1 MLTTSSVSA
10 PPAQPETEYT
20 DPTAPIVTGWRSWLK
35 QSDANLM
42 IPPMTA
48 EQREAFFETVE
59 EDGQINVPVTLY
71 YSGEKPSDAVLAKPG
86 WWKQPSHLKHTELGD
101 GANRLDAGEIVLDIN
116 WKEECADLF
125 RVLFLKGGGPSGENI
140 DPWKMT
146 FGLNLK
152 RRQLNSNQ
160 YRDLVRDMRRKF
172 PDLPA
177 LQIAKRIGIS
187 PTTVGKYTE
196 ELEAAGD
203 ISSVEVSKD
212 TRGRAS
218 PTRKPRKTAA
228 EKAAEKRTAY
238 EAEEAAA
245 IKEAGER
252 KAATQEAL
260 DKITQATPNASS
272 PAMVSAWS
280 AQADKVVQASPVAE
294 QAETSPPD
302 AGETVT
308 LPEPVTV
315 PWTLVDRRRNFIA
328 SLMRLQP
335 EDLEW
340 ARREFDDWTDEVT
353 PKVLVAEAA

>member
-1 MLTTSSVSA
+1 
-10 PPAQPETEYT
+10 
-20 DPTAPIVTGWRSWLK
+20 VTGWRSWLK

-228 EKAAEKRTAY
+228 EKAAEPQPSRRLASARPRRKRRSTRS
-238 EAEEAAA
+238 
-245 IKEAGER
+245 R
-252 KAATQEAL
+252 K
-260 DKITQATPNASS
+260 
-272 PAMVSAWS
+272 
-280 AQADKVVQASPVAE
+280 
-294 QAETSPPD
+294 
-302 AGETVT
+302 
-308 LPEPVTV
+308 
-315 PWTLVDRRRNFIA
+315 RRQTH
-328 SLMRLQP
+328 L
-335 EDLEW
+335 
-340 ARREFDDWTDEVT
+340 ARRWSPRGARKPTRSSKLHRLPSK
-353 PKVLVAEAA
+353 PKLHRRTLARPSPCRSR